1 MNRSLSSANPLWF
14 VAKSEWIKN
23 RIENEHC
30 SAFVS
35 NGLKSEVD
43 LYLKKMSK
51 SLCKNHMISK
61 TLR

>member
-14 VAKSEWIKN
+14 VTKSDWIKN

-35 NGLKSEVD
+35 NGLKGEVD

-51 SLCKNHMISK
+51 RLCKNHMISK